1 MSKIL
6 IVEGNIQEDNQKLLD
21 YGIET
26 HSESL
31 KKTISNYTKELEMD
45 VFNPSSEKL
54 DNKINEVNKGTKP
67 INHKA
72 LCFFSVII

>member
-31 KKTISNYTKELEMD
+31 KKQYQITQKN
-45 VFNPSSEKL
+45 
-54 DNKINEVNKGTKP
+54 
-67 INHKA
+67 
-72 LCFFSVII
+72 